1 MKRFIGIAAVLLG
14 TLLSAP
20 SIAAPAAKSAP
31 VGAECISCHEA
42 ETKAHA
48 YHGDCVSCH
57 TSAVDHAKV
66 EETRENATAKTA
78 KPKSVLAGLPESKQC
93 LTCHETD
100 KKRTHFAFAEH
111 NKAGVQCNDCH
122 GNHTDKVK
130 KLNASQLKGGKTTAL
145 CATCHQDVL
154 AKFNMPSHHPVK
166 EGGATCTGCHDP
178 HASKQATLGAVTE
191 QCTSCHQ
198 AVRGPH
204 VFEHAPVVEG
214 CTTCHDP
221 HGAPNRKLQTIAQ
234 PMQCLQC
241 HSIAGN
247 RHGLG
252 GTSSNVAPISGSV
265 LRDCVSCH
273 SAIHGSST
281 DQHLRF

>member
-1 MKRFIGIAAVLLG
+1 MKNIVGIAAICLG
-14 TLLSAP
+14 ALFGSPAL
-20 SIAAPAAKSAP
+20 AAPDAKTNTGAAQC
-31 VGAECISCHEA
+31 VSCHET
-42 ETKAHA
+42 EVKTHV
-48 YHGDCVSCH
+48 YHGDCVGCH
-57 TSAVDHAKV
+57 VSAVDHAKN
-66 EETRENATAKTA
+66 EEARESGNAGAAKL
-78 KPKSVLAGLPESKQC
+78 KSLKAGAPESKDC
-93 LTCHETD
+93 LSCHESD

-111 NKAGVQCNDCH
+111 NKAGVQCAECH
-122 GNHTDKVK
+122 GVHTDKVK

-154 AKFNMPSHHPVK
+154 AKFNLPSHHPVK

-198 AVRGPH
+198 SVRGPQ

-247 RHGLG
+247 RHGQG
-252 GTSSNVAPISGSV
+252 GNANNTAPISGSV